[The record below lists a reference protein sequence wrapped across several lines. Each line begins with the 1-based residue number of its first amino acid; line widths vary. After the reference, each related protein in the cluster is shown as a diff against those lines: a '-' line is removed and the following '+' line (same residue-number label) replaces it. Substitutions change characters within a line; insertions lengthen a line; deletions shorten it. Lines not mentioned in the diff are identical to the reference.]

1 MLSTVLETSLLAL
14 ALLLPVLLLLVSCL
28 EAARQVP
35 EECPRHSDLFWAA
48 LAQALDLPVAAWV
61 EPKPVSPFLSKLQRN
76 LLEAEEALASTLL

>member
-1 MLSTVLETSLLAL
+1 MLSAVLETSLLAL
-14 ALLLPVLLLLVSCL
+14 ALLLPVLLLLVPYL

-61 EPKPVSPFLSKLQRN
+61 EMKPAELFPPKLQ
-76 LLEAEEALASTLL
+76 